1 MTIETILAER
11 GATYGEYAEGTKI
24 AMDLFAIMQAA
35 PSYPAMSA
43 GQQYAVMMICV
54 KLARLLNGDPNHIDS
69 WTDASAYCLLVI
81 QTLTGENK

>member
-24 AMDLFAIMQAA
+24 AMDLFAIMQTA

-43 GQQYAVMMICV
+43 GQKYAMFMLCA
-54 KLARLLNGDPNHIDS
+54 KSARLLNGDHNHVDS
-69 WTDASAYCLLVI
+69 WTDIGGYVARVLE
-81 QTLTGENK
+81 TLKGEN